1 MNAPTKISEVTP
13 QVITFL
19 LDGKPVEAF
28 EGESILKA
36 AERSGVCIPHLC
48 YKDGLRA
55 DGNCRACVVEI
66 KGERTLA
73 PSCCRSA
80 TAGMEVQAMSERAVK
95 SQKMVLEMLLSDMP
109 DVGYKWN
116 DASSTKPSSA
126 TAVPGAEAGTK
137 NIGQHGELSD
147 WAARMGVTVRP
158 ELKALRREQPKSD
171 MSHPAMAVNL
181 DACIQCNRCV
191 RACREEQVNDVIG
204 YALRGAHSEI
214 VFDLNDPMGQ
224 STCVACGECVQAC
237 PTGALMPKT
246 QVGSQIV
253 DKKVDS
259 VCPFC
264 GVGCLLTYNVKD
276 NAIVSVDGRDGP
288 ANHSRLCVKGR
299 FGFDYAAS
307 PQRLTVPLIRKVGV
321 GKDPELLNRL
331 NRDSADWS
339 EVFREATWDEALAL
353 GAGKLKDLRDQFGP
367 KALAGFGSAKGSNEE
382 AYLFQKLVRTG
393 FGSNNV
399 DHCTRLCH
407 ASSVAA
413 LLEGVGS
420 GAVSNQVN
428 DVEHSDLIFVIGSN
442 PTSNHPVAATWMK
455 NAAQKGAK
463 IVLADPR
470 ITDIGKHAWRTL
482 QFKADTDV
490 AMLNALIHV
499 VIEEGLV
506 DQDFVSRRA
515 SNFEALRDNVKGYSP
530 EAMEPICGIPAQTL
544 REVAR
549 EFAKAKSA
557 MILWGMG
564 ISQHVHGTDNAR
576 CLIALVTVTGQIG
589 KPGSGLH
596 PLRGQNNVQGASD
609 AGLIPMMLP
618 NYQRVTNG
626 AAHAWF
632 EDFWDAKLDAQPG
645 YTVVEIMH
653 KILAP
658 DSDAHKVRGMYIM
671 GENPAM
677 SDPDLNH
684 ARHALASLDHL
695 VVQDIFMTETAWLA
709 DVVLPATAWPE
720 KNGTVS
726 NTDRMVQLGKQAIN
740 PPGQAKPDLWI
751 IQQIAERVGPH
762 APHFVSSLPLEGA
775 LADLGRPGVGH
786 AGAHAAST
794 GAGSHGT
801 GRPLAC
807 GYEGEFDGVAEV
819 YDEMRRAMHAAI
831 SGITWERLQRESS
844 VTYPCLSETDPGAP
858 TVFLETFPTD
868 DGRVHLV
875 PADIIPANERPDGDF
890 PYVLITG
897 RQLEHWHTGSM
908 TRRATVL
915 DAIEP
920 MATASMCGADLAKL
934 GLETGDVITIQS
946 RRGEVAIHVR
956 RDDGTPH
963 GAVFVPF
970 AYYEAAAN
978 LMTNAALDP
987 FGKIPEFKYCA
998 VAVRAGGVP
1007 SAIEGYGTSRPAVV
1021 AA

>member
-1 MNAPTKISEVTP
+1 MNAPTKMVEVLP
-13 QVITFL
+13 QTIEFK
-19 LDGKPVEAF
+19 LDGNTIHAY
-28 EGESILKA
+28 EGETILKA
-36 AERSGVCIPHLC
+36 AKRHGIDIPHLC
-48 YKDGLRA
+48 YKDGYRA
-55 DGNCRACVVEI
+55 DGNCRACVVEV
-66 KGERTLA
+66 KGERVLA

-80 TAGMEVQAMSERAVK
+80 KAGMEVQANSERALK
-95 SQKMVLEMLLSDMP
+95 SQKMVVEMLLSDMP
-109 DVGYKWN
+109 DKGYKWN
-116 DASSTKPSSA
+116 EKDESQ
-126 TAVPGAEAGTK
+126 
-137 NIGQHGELSD
+137 QHGELSD
-147 WAARMGVTVRP
+147 WACRLDVTVRP
-158 ELKALRREQPKSD
+158 ELKALRREQPKAD
-171 MSHPAMAVNL
+171 ISHPAMAVNL

-204 YALRGAHSEI
+204 YAMRGSHSEI
-214 VFDLNDPMGQ
+214 VFDLNDAMGE

-246 QVGSQIV
+246 QIGSQIV

-276 NAIVSVDGRDGP
+276 NVIVSVDGRDGP
-288 ANHSRLCVKGR
+288 ANHNRLCVKGR

-307 PQRLTVPLIRKVGV
+307 PQRLTKPLIRKPGV
-321 GKDPELLNRL
+321 PKDPAMLENLNR
-331 NRDSADWS
+331 NSADWS
-339 EVFREATWDEALAL
+339 EVFREATWEEALNYS
-353 GAGKLKDLRDQFGP
+353 GTMLKNLRDTQG
-367 KALAGFGSAKGSNEE
+367 KKSLAGFGSAKGSNEE
-382 AYLFQKLVRTG
+382 AYLFQKLVRIG

-428 DVEHSDLIFVIGSN
+428 DVEHAELIFVIGSN
-442 PTSNHPVAATWMK
+442 PTANHPVAATWMK
-455 NAAQKGAK
+455 NAAQRGAK

-470 ITDIGKHAWRTL
+470 VTDIGKHAWRTL

-490 AMLNALIHV
+490 AMLNALIHT
-499 VIEEGLV
+499 VIEEGLTDV
-506 DQDFVSRRA
+506 DFIRDRA
-515 SNFEALRDNVKGYSP
+515 SNFEALRENVKAYSP
-530 EAMEPICGIPAQTL
+530 EAMAPICGIPAQTL

-549 EFAKAKSA
+549 EFAKAKGA

-609 AGLIPMMLP
+609 AGLIPMMFP
-618 NYQRVTNG
+618 NYQRVDNK
-626 AAHAWF
+626 ANLDWF
-632 EDFWDAKLDAQPG
+632 ENFWGVKLDATPG

-653 KILAP
+653 KALAP
-658 DSDAHKVRGMYIM
+658 SSDPHKVRGMYVM

-684 ARHALASLDHL
+684 ARHALASLEHL

-720 KNGTVS
+720 KTGTVS
-726 NTDRMVQLGKQAIN
+726 NTDRMVQLGKQALT
-740 PPGQAKPDLWI
+740 PPGDAKPDLWI
-751 IQQIAERVGPH
+751 IQQ
-762 APHFVSSLPLEGA
+762 
-775 LADLGRPGVGH
+775 LANRLG
-786 AGAHAAST
+786 
-794 GAGSHGT
+794 
-801 GRPLAC
+801 C
-807 GYEGEFDGVAEV
+807 GWDYQGEHDGVAAV
-819 YDEMRRAMHAAI
+819 YEEMRQAMHAVI
-831 SGITWERLQRESS
+831 SGITWERLERESS
-844 VTYPCLSETDPGAP
+844 VTYPCLSAEDPGSP
-858 TVFLETFPTD
+858 TVFIDRFPTN

-875 PADIIPANERPDGDF
+875 PADIIPANERPDAEYPF
-890 PYVLITG
+890 VLITG

-920 MATASMCGADLAKL
+920 MATASMCGADLIEM
-934 GLETGDVITIQS
+934 GLAAGDVITVQS

-956 RDDGTPH
+956 RDDGTPQ
-963 GAVFVPF
+963 GAVFMPF

-998 VAVRAGGVP
+998 VAIRRGGQAAVV
-1007 SAIEGYGTSRPAVV
+1007 SGYGT
-1021 AA
+1021 AALACP

>member
-1 MNAPTKISEVTP
+1 MNAPAKEIEVTP
-13 QVITFL
+13 QIITFQ

-73 PSCCRSA
+73 PSCCRNV
-80 TAGMEVQAMSERAVK
+80 TAGMEVQATSERAVK

-109 DVGYKWN
+109 DTGYKWN
-116 DASSTKPSSA
+116 EKDESQ
-126 TAVPGAEAGTK
+126 
-137 NIGQHGELSD
+137 QHGELSD
-147 WAARMGVTVRP
+147 WAARMDVHVRP
-158 ELKALRREQPKSD
+158 ELRALRRKQPKAD
-171 MSHPAMAVNL
+171 VSHPAMAVNL

-204 YALRGAHSEI
+204 YAMRGNHSEI
-214 VFDLNDPMGQ
+214 VFDLNDPMGD

-246 QVGSQIV
+246 QIGSQVV

-276 NAIVSVDGRDGP
+276 NVIVSVDGRDGP

-307 PQRLTVPLIRKVGV
+307 PQRLTVPLIRKTGV
-321 GKDPELLNRL
+321 PKDPEALNHLNRRTL
-331 NRDSADWS
+331 EKGADWS
-339 EVFREATWDEALAL
+339 DVFREATWEEAMAL
-353 GAGKLKDLRDQFGP
+353 SAGGLQNLRDTYGK

-455 NAAQKGAK
+455 NAAKKGAK

-490 AMLNALIHV
+490 ALLNAMIHT
-499 VIEEGLV
+499 VIEEGLT
-506 DQDFVSRRA
+506 DQDFIAKRVN
-515 SNFEALRDNVKGYSP
+515 NFEALRENVKGYSP
-530 EAMEPICGIPAQTL
+530 EAMEPICGIPAQTI

-549 EFAKAKSA
+549 AFAKAKSA

-609 AGLIPMMLP
+609 AGLIPMMYP
-618 NYQRVTNG
+618 NYQRVTNK
-626 AAHAWF
+626 AAHDWF
-632 EDFWDAKLDAQPG
+632 ENFWGMPLDNQPG

-653 KILAP
+653 KALVD
-658 DSDAHKVRGMYIM
+658 DSDPHKVHGMYIM

-677 SDPDLNH
+677 SDPDLKH
-684 ARHALASLDHL
+684 ARHALASLKHL

-720 KNGTVS
+720 KDGTVS
-726 NTDRMVQLGKQAIN
+726 NTDRMVQLGKKAID
-740 PPGQAKPDLWI
+740 PPGQARADLWI
-751 IQQIAERVGPH
+751 IQDIA
-762 APHFVSSLPLEGA
+762 
-775 LADLGRPGVGH
+775 GRMGLNWNYPGEH
-786 AGAHAAST
+786 H
-794 GAGSHGT
+794 
-801 GRPLAC
+801 
-807 GYEGEFDGVAEV
+807 GVAAV
-819 YDEMRRAMHAAI
+819 YEEMRQAMHAAI

-844 VTYPCLSETDPGAP
+844 VTYPCHSETEPGEP
-858 TVFLETFPTD
+858 TVFIDRFDTD

-875 PADIIPANERPDGDF
+875 PADIIPANERPDAAYPF
-890 PYVLITG
+890 VLITG

-915 DAIEP
+915 DALEP
-920 MATASMCGADLAKL
+920 MATASMCGDDLQAL
-934 GLETGDVITIQS
+934 GLQPGDVITVES
-946 RRGEVAIHVR
+946 RRGRVAIHVR
-956 RDDGTPH
+956 RDDGTPN
-963 GAVFVPF
+963 GAVFIPF

-998 VAVRAGGVP
+998 VAIRRGGVP
-1007 SAIEGYGTSRPAVV
+1007 AAVSGYGANPAVV
-1021 AA
+1021 Q